1 MDDPYR
7 VLGVPPTATDDEV
20 KTAYRKLARKYHPD
34 LNGGSPEAEAKMKEV
49 NEAYSLITKMRR
61 EGTSYTGGQQGYGNP
76 FGQGY
81 GNPFGQGYGDPFG
94 GYGGY
99 ERQQRSSELNAARNY
114 IISGYY
120 QEALNVLSNISV
132 HNAAWYFLSAQANY
146 GLGNRVAALNHA
158 RQAVQMDPGNYE
170 YRQFLSQLENGGSA
184 YQEYGRQFHMPQGM
198 CADPCM
204 TCCLINILCNSFGM
218 CCPCGIRGFYC

>member
-61 EGTSYTGGQQGYGNP
+61 EGTSYTGGQQGYG
-76 FGQGY
+76 
-81 GNPFGQGYGDPFG
+81 
-94 GYGGY
+94 GY

-132 HNAAWYFLSAQANY
+132 HSAAWYFLSAQANY

-158 RQAVQMDPGNYE
+158 RQAVQMEPGNYE

>member
-7 VLGVPPTATDDEV
+7 VLGVAPTATDDEV

-34 LNGGSPEAEAKMKEV
+34 LNGGSPEAEAKMKEI

-61 EGTSYTGGQQGYGNP
+61 EGTNYTGGSQGYGGQQGYGNP
-76 FGQGY
+76 FGGGY
-81 GNPFGQGYGDPFG
+81 NPFGNGPYGN
-94 GYGGY
+94 YGN
-99 ERQQRSSELNAARNY
+99 QQRGQQSSELNAARNY

-120 QEALNVLSNISV
+120 QEALNVLNGISN

-158 RQAVQMDPGNYE
+158 RQAAQMEPGTTNTASSS
-170 YRQFLSQLENGGSA
+170 LSSKTAAAPIRNTAGNFICRPACAPTRARPACFSIFSA
-184 YQEYGRQFHMPQGM
+184 TAAVLVG
-198 CADPCM
+198 
-204 TCCLINILCNSFGM
+204 
-218 CCPCGIRGFYC
+218 

>member
-7 VLGVPPTATDDEV
+7 VLGVAPTATDDEV

-34 LNGGSPEAEAKMKEV
+34 LNGGSPEAEAKMKEI

-61 EGTSYTGGQQGYGNP
+61 EGTNYTGGSQGYGGQQGYGNP
-76 FGQGY
+76 FGGGY
-81 GNPFGQGYGDPFG
+81 NPFGNGPYGN
-94 GYGGY
+94 YGN
-99 ERQQRSSELNAARNY
+99 QQRGQQSSELNAARNY

-120 QEALNVLSNISV
+120 QEALNVLNGISN

-158 RQAVQMDPGNYE
+158 RQAAQMEPGNYE
-170 YRQFLSQLENGGSA
+170 YRQFLSQLENGVSA
-184 YQEYGRQFHMPQGM
+184 YQKYGRQFHMPTGM
-198 CADPCM
+198 CSDPCAS
-204 TCCLINILCNSFGM
+204 CLFLNLFCNC
-218 CCPCGIRGFYC
+218 CCPCGVRGFYC